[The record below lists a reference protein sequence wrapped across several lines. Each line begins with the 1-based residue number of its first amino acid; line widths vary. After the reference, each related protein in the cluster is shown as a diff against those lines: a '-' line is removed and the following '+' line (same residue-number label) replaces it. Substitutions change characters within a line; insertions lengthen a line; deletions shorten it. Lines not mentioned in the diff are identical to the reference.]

1 MMFKS
6 VCLNSKALAHLKES
20 LLHSAFIATCSEI
33 NKIPPHV
40 GGKLGLQVTTGQS
53 GVANNSLGFE
63 TMTLSNAKISSEF
76 ISFLR
81 LMLNGDFPIFWLAV

>member
-1 MMFKS
+1 MKFKS

-33 NKIPPHV
+33 SKIPPHV
-40 GGKLGLQVTTGQS
+40 GGKLGLQVTSGQS
-53 GVANNSLGFE
+53 GVANNSFGFE
-63 TMTLSNAKISSEF
+63 TMTPSKAKISSEF
-76 ISFLR
+76 TSFLR